1 MVDRHVNN
9 MDVGPAERGVRQ
21 VQTRALNE
29 KMWGVNVAFWD
40 ATGVFLV
47 ACECGDSACTRSVEI
62 TPKDYEAIRRRPH
75 AFIVDRRHVPDEAGN
90 SRYVVVELPEE
101 AAAEIAVE
109 TSALEFSS
117 HHFRALVTQL
127 LDVLSADDR
136 ERALHDAGER
146 LGRHLGTRA
155 RLLPE
160 TDLAHGLE
168 QICAAVRQLGFHA
181 SVEDV
186 AGDTAV
192 IRTPTC
198 PLRPLV
204 SERPEAATIDRG
216 MWAGLVE
223 QALDGV
229 SARELSCETANC
241 LERGEPCVVTL
252 RLTRTP
258 A

>member
-1 MVDRHVNN
+1 
-9 MDVGPAERGVRQ
+9 MDVGPAAERGVRQ
-21 VQTRALNE
+21 AQARALNE
-29 KMWGVNVAFWD
+29 KMWGVNAAFWD
-40 ATGVFLV
+40 VTGVFLI
-47 ACECGDSACTRSVEI
+47 ACECGDAGCTQSVEL
-62 TPKDYEAIRRRPH
+62 TPQEYEAVRRRPY
-75 AFIVDRRHVPDEAGN
+75 AFVVDRRHAPEGEGGA
-90 SRYVVVELPEE
+90 RYTVVELAEQ
-101 AAAEIAVE
+101 AAAEIEVE

-136 ERALHDAGER
+136 EEALHHAGEQ

-155 RLLPE
+155 HLLPE
-160 TDLAHGLE
+160 RDLARGLE
-168 QICAAVRQLGFHA
+168 QICGLVRQLGFHA

-186 AGDTAV
+186 AGDAAV

-216 MWAGLVE
+216 MWIGLVE

-229 SARELSCETANC
+229 SARELSCETHGC
-241 LERGEPCVVTL
+241 LERGEPCVVTV
-252 RLTRTP
+252 RLARSSV
-258 A
+258 

>member
-1 MVDRHVNN
+1 
-9 MDVGPAERGVRQ
+9 MDVGPATERWIRQ
-21 VQTRALNE
+21 VHARALNE
-29 KMWGVNVAFWD
+29 KMFGVNVAFWD
-40 ATGVFLV
+40 ATGIFLV
-47 ACECGDSACTRSVEI
+47 ACECGDAACTRSVEI
-62 TPKDYEAIRRRPH
+62 TPQEYEAVRRQPLAFVVDPRH
-75 AFIVDRRHVPDEAGN
+75 AHGEAGDA
-90 SRYVVVELPEE
+90 RYTVVELPEE
-101 AAAEIAVE
+101 EVAEIGGE

-136 ERALHDAGER
+136 EQSLHDAGRR

-160 TDLAHGLE
+160 SDLVRGLE

-181 SVEDV
+181 SLEDV
-186 AGDTAV
+186 VGDTAV

-204 SERPEAATIDRG
+204 SERLEAATIDRG
-216 MWAGLVE
+216 MWVGLVE

-229 SARELSCETANC
+229 SARELSCETHGC

-252 RLTRTP
+252 RLAR
-258 A
+258 AS

>member
-1 MVDRHVNN
+1 MF
-9 MDVGPAERGVRQ
+9 
-21 VQTRALNE
+21 
-29 KMWGVNVAFWD
+29 GVNVAFWD

-47 ACECGDSACTRSVEI
+47 ACECGDAACTRSVEI
-62 TPKDYEAIRRRPH
+62 TPRDYEAVRRRPY
-75 AFIVDRRHVPDEAGN
+75 AFVVDRAHAPEEAGA
-90 SRYVVVELPEE
+90 SRYAVVELPEE
-101 AAAEIAVE
+101 AAAQLADE

-127 LDVLSADDR
+127 LDVLSAEDR
-136 ERALHDAGER
+136 EQALRDAGER

-160 TDLAHGLE
+160 TDLVAGLE

-181 SVEDV
+181 SVDEV
-186 AGDTAV
+186 VGDTAV

-216 MWAGLVE
+216 MWIGLVE

-229 SARELSCETANC
+229 SARELSCETHGC

-252 RLTRTP
+252 RLSR
-258 A
+258 AS

>member
-1 MVDRHVNN
+1 MDVDR
-9 MDVGPAERGVRQ
+9 AERGVRQ
-21 VQTRALNE
+21 VQARALNE
-29 KMWGVNVAFWD
+29 KMFGVNVAFWD

-47 ACECGDSACTRSVEI
+47 ACECGDAACTQSVEI
-62 TPKDYEAIRRRPH
+62 TPQEYEAVRRRPY
-75 AFIVDRRHVPDEAGN
+75 AFVVDRSHAPAEGGDA
-90 SRYVVVELPEE
+90 RYAVVELPEQ

-155 RLLPE
+155 HLLPE
-160 TDLAHGLE
+160 DDLVRGLE

-181 SVEDV
+181 SLEDV
-186 AGDTAV
+186 VGDTAV

-204 SERPEAATIDRG
+204 TERPEAATIDRG
-216 MWAGLVE
+216 MWVGLVE

-229 SARELSCETANC
+229 SARELSCETQSC

-252 RLTRTP
+252 RLARS
-258 A
+258 AG

>member
-1 MVDRHVNN
+1 
-9 MDVGPAERGVRQ
+9 MDVGPGAERGVRQ
-21 VQTRALNE
+21 IQARALNE
-29 KMWGVNVAFWD
+29 KMIEVNVAFWD

-47 ACECGDSACTRSVEI
+47 ACECGDAACTRSVEI
-62 TPKDYEAIRRRPH
+62 TPQEYEAVRRRPY
-75 AFIVDRRHVPDEAGN
+75 AFVVDRRHGSNGEGGA
-90 SRYVVVELPEE
+90 RYAVVELPESE
-101 AAAEIAVE
+101 VAEIAVE

-136 ERALHDAGER
+136 EHALHDAGER
-146 LGRHLGTRA
+146 LGRHLGSRA

-160 TDLAHGLE
+160 SDLVRGLE

-181 SVEDV
+181 SLEDV
-186 AGDTAV
+186 VGDTAV

-204 SERPEAATIDRG
+204 SERPEAAMIDRG
-216 MWAGLVE
+216 MWVGLVE

-229 SARELSCETANC
+229 SARELSCETHGC
-241 LERGEPCVVTL
+241 LDQGEPCVVTL
-252 RLTRTP
+252 RLAR
-258 A
+258 

>member
-1 MVDRHVNN
+1 MN
-9 MDVGPAERGVRQ
+9 VGPAAERGIRQ
-21 VQTRALNE
+21 VQVRALNE
-29 KMWGVNVAFWD
+29 KMFAVNIAFWE

-47 ACECGDSACTRSVEI
+47 GCECGDAACTQSVEI
-62 TPKDYEAIRRRPH
+62 TPQEYEAIRRRPY
-75 AFIVDRRHVPDEAGN
+75 AFVVDRRHAPDASGN
-90 SRYVVVELPEE
+90 ARHAVVELPETE
-101 AAAEIAVE
+101 AAELTVE

-136 ERALHDAGER
+136 EQALHDAGER

-155 RLLPE
+155 RLYGGG
-160 TDLAHGLE
+160 DLVRGLE
-168 QICAAVRQLGFHA
+168 QVCAAVRQLGFHA
-181 SVEDV
+181 SLEDV
-186 AGDTAV
+186 VGDTAV

-204 SERPEAATIDRG
+204 SERLEAATIDRG
-216 MWAGLVE
+216 MWVGLVE

-229 SARELSCETANC
+229 SARELSCETHGC

-252 RLTRTP
+252 KLVR
-258 A
+258 ASV

>member
-1 MVDRHVNN
+1 
-9 MDVGPAERGVRQ
+9 MDVRPGAERGVRQ
-21 VQTRALNE
+21 IQARALNE
-29 KMWGVNVAFWD
+29 KMFEVNVAFWD

-47 ACECGDSACTRSVEI
+47 ACECGDAACTRSVEI
-62 TPKDYEAIRRRPH
+62 TPREYEAVRRRPY
-75 AFIVDRRHVPDEAGN
+75 AFVVDHRHSPGDVSDA
-90 SRYVVVELPEE
+90 RFAVVELPEQE
-101 AAAEIAVE
+101 VAEIAVE

-136 ERALHDAGER
+136 EQALHDAGER
-146 LGRHLGTRA
+146 LGRHLGSRA
-155 RLLPE
+155 GLLPE
-160 TDLAHGLE
+160 TDLVHGIE

-181 SVEDV
+181 SLEEVV
-186 AGDTAV
+186 GDTAV

-204 SERPEAATIDRG
+204 SERLEAATIDRG

-229 SARELSCETANC
+229 SARELSCETHGC
-241 LERGEPCVVTL
+241 IDRGEPCVVTL
-252 RLTRTP
+252 RLTRSPT
-258 A
+258 

>member
-1 MVDRHVNN
+1 
-9 MDVGPAERGVRQ
+9 MDVGPGAERGVRQ
-21 VQTRALNE
+21 IQARALNE
-29 KMWGVNVAFWD
+29 KMIEVNVAFWD

-47 ACECGDSACTRSVEI
+47 ACECGDAACTRSVEI
-62 TPKDYEAIRRRPH
+62 TPQEYEAVRRRPY
-75 AFIVDRRHVPDEAGN
+75 AFVVDRRHGSNGEGGA
-90 SRYVVVELPEE
+90 RYAVVEIPESE
-101 AAAEIAVE
+101 VAEIAVE

-136 ERALHDAGER
+136 EHALHDAGER
-146 LGRHLGTRA
+146 LGRHLGSRA

-160 TDLAHGLE
+160 SDLVRGLE

-181 SVEDV
+181 SLEDV
-186 AGDTAV
+186 VGDTAV

-204 SERPEAATIDRG
+204 SERPEAAMIDRG
-216 MWAGLVE
+216 MWVGLVE

-229 SARELSCETANC
+229 SARELSCETHGC
-241 LERGEPCVVTL
+241 LDHGEPCVVTL
-252 RLTRTP
+252 RLAR
-258 A
+258 